1 MITLDWNEESG
12 KFPKKYSLLF
22 ILIMQFFTDYVQGV
36 SADFN
41 LLFADLRSQKLE
53 KKSEYLRDQ
62 VWLDQTCTLGYS
74 VAGTWNNL
82 SYKNDPTTTTA
93 VHVGSHRYLNIRVG
107 FSNESKRNPH
117 KFGLVSQV

>member
-1 MITLDWNEESG
+1 MKSQVNFLFNTFTYL
-12 KFPKKYSLLF
+12 YSDYA
-22 ILIMQFFTDYVQGV
+22 IFTDYVQGV

-53 KKSEYLRDQ
+53 RKSEYLRDQ

-93 VHVGSHRYLNIRVG
+93 VHVGGHRCVNIRVG
-107 FSNESKRNPH
+107 FFK
-117 KFGLVSQV
+117 